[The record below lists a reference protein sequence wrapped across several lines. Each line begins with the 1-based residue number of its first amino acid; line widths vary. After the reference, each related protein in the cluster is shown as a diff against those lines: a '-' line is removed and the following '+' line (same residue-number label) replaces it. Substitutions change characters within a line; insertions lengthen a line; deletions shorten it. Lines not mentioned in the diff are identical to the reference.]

1 MADTTINNQP
11 LIGGD
16 SENFMRLMNRALTRI
31 EQVDSATTKANES
44 LNNYAKSF
52 DELNSKLERYV
63 KLSGNAKSGKF
74 DRITINER
82 VQNVGGSRGNR
93 GNSGRGSSSSN
104 NSGNNNQY
112 AREAKRVTDNI
123 MDTIF
128 KSIDSLGGKQ
138 ARVVT
143 STFKKITNT
152 VADVKTLGKGAKAAQ
167 NMAKAQKAATAAT
180 GASSKALAGMGTA
193 AVGASAIVAG
203 VAVVLVAMGAAGKYA
218 YERNMDV
225 NRSLMMMGDTA
236 NEMTSSSSKTANQMI
251 GIKNTWTRIGD
262 DLSSVFEPVFTMI
275 VDFIGTISKAVE
287 SITSPLDKDSQR
299 QFTSS
304 DSKARW
310 YTSNLE
316 KISGEPEN
324 TSLPVIGGIA
334 STAKQSGFD
343 NTSAANL
350 AIGTYDMAMKKA
362 RQYGVEA
369 SEVAQKLADAWTTGS
384 DAAKEYGVVVD
395 DQTLIGYMAS
405 KGVDIVNTQISDAMK
420 QYYRYDLMQTE
431 LNADSN
437 DAMQN
442 QIKQWKQLGM
452 QIDATKQKLFSF
464 DEVIQLSALNT
475 EIPTVGTPG
484 VSYPNGDESGSTPVV
499 PPILP
504 GGTTPPG
511 PGTVPSTSP
520 VTVPVVYEP
529 QNEWA
534 LQPVPVPVTIPVFVP
549 GLDLVGDLVYELG
562 LVWGLLPVTV
572 TVPVTVP
579 GFERLPSL
587 EEMLNTLKGMVPFPV
602 TVPVTVPNFQLAP
615 QLLTYCM
622 QLAAA
627 PFVSTV
633 AFMIPALA
641 LAPTLLGYLY
651 DIAKSW
657 AAKVDITVA
666 GMNLLKQAQSLL
678 QTVLGLVARA
688 GQAVMS
694 GVSNAYNTA
703 RSGVSSAYNAAKT
716 YVTGG
721 SGAWET
727 AIKQEGYSASD
738 INTAKSMAKKNGQN
752 WDTLG
757 SYQKTQ
763 YVKVADTVNSNWMIN
778 QADGIEMLNNY
789 NKTGTAT
796 SSKVDWMNNEGTQIA
811 NNSLK
816 VAGGLAIAGGTLL
829 TAGLAAPLLEG
840 AGAAVTS
847 WLSGL
852 GGAAAAF
859 GMATGGIG
867 TKETTIR
874 AFEGNKKEA
883 VIPLETQ
890 AGVDYL
896 ANAMRQAGATGDGT
910 GSAGTTQVYLTLSG
924 VNIADNDAQWQKVG
938 EKIAEVIEVQK
949 QRRGDLNYGSS
960 F

>member
-1 MADTTINNQP
+1 MADEKTNQP

-31 EQVDSATTKANES
+31 EQVDAATAKANAS

-52 DELNSKLERYV
+52 DELNSRLERYV

-74 DRITINER
+74 NRITITER
-82 VQNVGGSRGNR
+82 TETTGGSRGKSR
-93 GNSGRGSSSSN
+93 KSRSDDNSPSDN
-104 NSGNNNQY
+104 PDKY
-112 AREAKRVTDNI
+112 AQEAKKLTDNI
-123 MDTIF
+123 MNTIF
-128 KSIDSLGGKQ
+128 RSIDNIGGQQ
-138 ARVVT
+138 ARVIT

-152 VADVKTLGKGAKAAQ
+152 VIDAKKIGSGVKQAQ
-167 NMAKAQKAATAAT
+167 NMAKAQKAAAAASGEASAAT
-180 GASSKALAGMGTA
+180 A
-193 AVGASAIVAG
+193 GASATALTASAVVAG
-203 VAVVLVAMGAAGKYA
+203 VALALVAMGAAGKYA

-251 GIKNTWTRIGD
+251 SIKNTWTRIGD
-262 DLSSVFEPVFTMI
+262 DLAGVFEPVFTLI
-275 VDFIGTISKAVE
+275 IDFVDTISKAIE
-287 SITSPLDKDSQR
+287 FITSPLDKDNQK
-299 QFTSS
+299 QYTSS

-310 YTSNLE
+310 YTKNLE
-316 KISGEPEN
+316 NISGEPEN
-324 TSLPVIGGIA
+324 KSLPVIGGIA

-350 AIGTYDMAMKKA
+350 AIGTYDLAMKKA

-431 LNADSN
+431 LNANSN

-452 QIDATKQKLFSF
+452 QIDITKQKLFSF

-475 EIPTVGTPG
+475 EIPTVGTPS
-484 VSYPNGDESGSTPVV
+484 VSYPNSDGTGGNNVTSGVLPPV
-499 PPILP
+499 I
-504 GGTTPPG
+504 GGGGAT
-511 PGTVPSTSP
+511 PGTSPSPAPSP
-520 VTVPVVYEP
+520 VTVPVVYEA
-529 QNEWA
+529 QNDWV
-534 LQPVPVPVTIPVFVP
+534 LSPSPVPVNIPVTVP

-562 LVWGLLPVTV
+562 LVWGLLPLPVTV
-572 TVPVTVP
+572 PVSVPGLETLPTLEELLNAIKGLVPVAVSLPVTVP
-579 GFERLPSL
+579 GFE
-587 EEMLNTLKGMVPFPV
+587 
-602 TVPVTVPNFQLAP
+602 LAP
-615 QLLTYCM
+615 QLLTYCT
-622 QLAAA
+622 QLSAA
-627 PFVSTV
+627 PFMSTV
-633 AFMIPALA
+633 LFTIPALA
-641 LAPTLLGYLY
+641 LAPTLLGYLL
-651 DIAKSW
+651 DMAKNW
-657 AAKVDITVA
+657 AVNVSVSVA
-666 GMNLLKQAQSLL
+666 GMNLLSQAQTLL
-678 QTVLGLVARA
+678 QRVLSLAQQA
-688 GQAVMS
+688 GQALATSTSTSLVKS
-694 GVSNAYNTA
+694 GASKAY
-703 RSGVSSAYNAAKT
+703 SAAKG
-716 YVTGG
+716 YVTN
-721 SGAWET
+721 SDSWSI
-727 AIKQEGYSASD
+727 AIKQEGYSTSD
-738 INTAKSMAKKNGQN
+738 INTAKSMAKKNGVN
-752 WDTLG
+752 WNSLS
-757 SYQKTQ
+757 SYQRTQ
-763 YVKVADTVNSNWMIN
+763 YVKVADVVNDNIMIT

-789 NKTGTAT
+789 NTTGKAT
-796 SSKVDWMNNEGTQIA
+796 SSKVNWMNTTGTDIA
-811 NNSLK
+811 NQSLK
-816 VAGGLAIAGGTLL
+816 VAGVLGTAGVTLL

-840 AGAAVTS
+840 AGAAVSS

-852 GGAAAAF
+852 SGAAAAF

-874 AFEGNKKEA
+874 AFEGDKKEA

-896 ANAMRQAGATGDGT
+896 ASAMRQANAGEGMGNS
-910 GSAGTTQVYLTLSG
+910 GSIQVYLTLSG

-938 EKIAEVIEVQK
+938 EKIAEVIEVQR
-949 QRRGDLNYGSS
+949 QRRGDLNYGGS